1 MCADLVL
8 SYRQNKII
16 WGFAAIFSFILEIPK
31 HHLLVRQVQYHK
43 FSLKCLCLREKTK
56 VKKVKSDKKR
66 IVSGFHFEEYHFK
79 RESDREG
86 RENGDQ
92 QREIRLWESVGDLQ
106 RKGKQT
112 GREERA

>member
-8 SYRQNKII
+8 SYWQNKII
-16 WGFAAIFSFILEIPK
+16 GGFAAIFSFILEIPK

-66 IVSGFHFEEYHFK
+66 IECGFHFEEHHFK
-79 RESDREG
+79 REFDREG

-92 QREIRLWESVGDLQ
+92 HWEIWF
-106 RKGKQT
+106 
-112 GREERA
+112 